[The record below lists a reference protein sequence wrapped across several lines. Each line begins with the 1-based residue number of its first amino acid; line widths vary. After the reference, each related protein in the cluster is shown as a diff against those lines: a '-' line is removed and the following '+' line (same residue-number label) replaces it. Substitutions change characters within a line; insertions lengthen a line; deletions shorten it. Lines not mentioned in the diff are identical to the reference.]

1 MKKKLPFFALIVF
14 FITILSACG
23 SEKETVQLRD

>member
-14 FITILSACG
+14 LSQYYPLAAV
-23 SEKETVQLRD
+23 KKKLFN